1 MSHEPFR
8 LPSVPPT
15 APQWLSVDEAR
26 ASLEQELSS
35 FLEVAATGDAEG
47 KTLAIRATAGLGK
60 THTLLRLLGDAA
72 VPLLA
77 IGHIQVVM
85 PTHDLA
91 EEAQKAFAAMHPE
104 VPSMVLRG
112 RDAINPETGMPMC
125 LKSDLAK
132 MVSEICGRV
141 SENLCQTWD
150 PTAGVLRRALCRR
163 ACPWHEQLPHKST
176 VIFLPHA
183 YLTAGV
189 PIAGDVVLRVIDEKF
204 SGMLLVENSVSMASW
219 LARFDASA
227 CLDERAVRLDL
238 ARDVVFGALRGGR
251 AVNDALRA
259 AGFDRAEIGSFRELE
274 IAATPTVVIHPQMLT
289 VDQHQA
295 VGQVDVLALRTAR
308 ARARVWQAIHASWDR
323 PGTER
328 LGLAERQTPDGP
340 SLGIRVHR
348 LDEINRTVPTILI
361 DADAD
366 PLIVDAVRP
375 GARFVRLDVAPN
387 ADIVQIRDRTFSA
400 ASLLQGPGS
409 EALRRDALTVI
420 EREVARVE
428 GRGVLL
434 VATQAVLS
442 QLHKDVHPGAS
453 TEHPEHL
460 ARPLLGASPRWF
472 GPRLQGVNT
481 YRDFETVILLGRLE
495 PTVAAI
501 DAQLRSLAADSDVP
515 LTLATDA
522 NGACGWFPGAEGW
535 YLRPDGRYEPAKVQ
549 HHPDSRGAALLEQ
562 IREANLLQAMA
573 RIRAVGSERRKRIV
587 ILCSIPLPGL
597 PVDHLVDWQE
607 FVTGIPSILA
617 TKVEMLRRAIRKPDG
632 GLRSSLR
639 LSVGGLVADAPEV
652 FAADWSAREWR
663 RGLSTEQLAEVVEHV
678 ERLDHVR
685 LPLVVIPRAGGG
697 RGTPTLR
704 PSPA

>member
-1 MSHEPFR
+1 
-8 LPSVPPT
+8 
-15 APQWLSVDEAR
+15 VDEAR
-26 ASLEQELSS
+26 DTLEQELAS
-35 FLEVAATGDAEG
+35 FLAAAAAGEAEG
-47 KTLAIRATAGLGK
+47 ETLAIRATAGLGK
-60 THTLLRLLGDAA
+60 TRTLLWLLGSAA

-77 IGHIQVVM
+77 IGHIQVMM

-91 EEAQKAFAAMHPE
+91 EEAQQAFAAMHPE
-104 VPSMVLRG
+104 VSSMVLRG

-132 MVSEICGRV
+132 KVSEICGRV
-141 SENLCQTWD
+141 SESLCQTWD
-150 PTAGVLRRALCRR
+150 PTAGVLRRAPCRR
-163 ACPWHEQLPHKST
+163 SCPWHHQLPDRPT

-183 YLTAGV
+183 YLTTGV
-189 PIAGDVVLRVIDEKF
+189 PVAGDIALRVIDEKF
-204 SGMLLVENSVSMASW
+204 AGTLLVENSLSMVSW
-219 LARFDASA
+219 LPRVNT
-227 CLDERAVRLDL
+227 LVQRDEQAARLDR
-238 ARDVVFGALRGGR
+238 ARDVVFTALRGGR
-251 AVNDALRA
+251 PVNAELRA
-259 AGFDRAEIGSFRELE
+259 AGFTRPEVNSFREQEL
-274 IAATPTVVIHPQMLT
+274 AAAPTLAIHPRMPT
-289 VDQHQA
+289 TDQSEA
-295 VGQVDVLALRTAR
+295 IAQVDLYTLRTAR

-328 LGLAERQTPDGP
+328 LTLAERQTPDGP

-348 LDEINRTVPTILI
+348 RDEIDRNVPTILI

-366 PLIVDAVRP
+366 PRIVETIRP

-387 ADIVQIRDRTFSA
+387 ADITQVRDKTFSA
-400 ASLLQGPGS
+400 ASLLQRPGS
-409 EALRRDALTVI
+409 VALRRDVLTVV
-420 EREVARVE
+420 EREVARAE

-442 QLHKDVHPGAS
+442 QLHRDVDPAAS
-453 TEHPEHL
+453 VQHPEEL
-460 ARPLLGASPRWF
+460 TRPLLGASPRWF

-501 DAQLRSLAADSDVP
+501 DAQLRSLAADSGVSLSLAADV
-515 LTLATDA
+515 
-522 NGACGWFPGAEGW
+522 NRACGWFPDSEGW

-549 HHPDSRGAALLEQ
+549 HHPDPRGAALLEQ

-573 RIRAVGSERRKRIV
+573 RTRAVGSERRKRIV

-597 PVDHLVDWQE
+597 PVDRLMDWQE
-607 FVTGIPSILA
+607 FVTGIPSTLA

-632 GLRSSLR
+632 RLRSSLR

-652 FAADWSAREWR
+652 FAPDWSAREWR
-663 RGLSTEQLAEVVEHV
+663 RGLSTERLAEVVGHV
-678 ERLDHVR
+678 ERLEPVR
-685 LPLVVIPRAGGG
+685 LPMVVVPRPGGG